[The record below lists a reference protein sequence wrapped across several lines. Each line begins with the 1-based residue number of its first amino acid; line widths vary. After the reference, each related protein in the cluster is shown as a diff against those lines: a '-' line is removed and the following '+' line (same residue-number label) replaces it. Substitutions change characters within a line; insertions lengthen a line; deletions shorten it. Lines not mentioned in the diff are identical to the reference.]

1 MNQPGPARKDDRRIL
16 SCSNREKK
24 MRPDK
29 KACKN
34 RNAVERCF
42 RGLRDFRR
50 IATRDDKLAQNFF
63 SALCFVA
70 TLACRI

>member
-1 MNQPGPARKDDRRIL
+1 
-16 SCSNREKK
+16 

-42 RGLRDFRR
+42 RWLKDFRR

-63 SALCFVA
+63 SALCFAA
-70 TLACRI
+70 TLDYWI